1 MTLERWIAH
10 FQCKHCKEHFIV
22 YDVFGVVSH
31 AAINHGIAIT
41 SDPNLVIVNN
51 FNIIQDWKQI

>member
-22 YDVFGVVSH
+22 YDVNEVVIH
-31 AAINHGIAIT
+31 AAINHGSTIS
-41 SDPNLVIVNN
+41 SDPFRLLRNN
-51 FNIIQDWKQI
+51 YNIIRDWKQC